1 MRKRKM
7 NVQLFYNPGKIT
19 FQKLASLMNILQKR
33 YVGTFAK

>member
-1 MRKRKM
+1 MK
-7 NVQLFYNPGKIT
+7 VQLFYSSLARLRI